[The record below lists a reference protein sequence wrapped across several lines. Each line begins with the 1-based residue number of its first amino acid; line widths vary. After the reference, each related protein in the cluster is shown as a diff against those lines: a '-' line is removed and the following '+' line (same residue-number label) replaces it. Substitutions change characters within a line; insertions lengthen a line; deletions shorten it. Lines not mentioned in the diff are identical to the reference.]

1 MKAFLMYPDRDL
13 DPEQEL
19 PPNVD
24 DLVQDLELNVLL
36 EAMARGDRFLFSVAK
51 QVLLGGPDDLEVIQ
65 YRQEI
70 LRDCLQNPDVVR
82 QIYQIPIKAM
92 ENKRQRWLGI
102 SGWSPTSVLGSA
114 RSLLEM
120 LVELLRELRAIADE
134 HASKFQ
140 SRGFLRFFAMIQR
153 ELDDDYL
160 ATVEEHLRILQFRRG
175 VLVSAELGK
184 GNEGTNYVLRQ
195 PDSGRWNW
203 VEQVLK
209 RKEAYSYKLHP
220 RDDAGAR
227 VLGELRDR
235 GLNRVADA
243 VARAADHVERF
254 FGTLRLEL
262 AFYVGCLN
270 LAEQLAQL
278 GEPFSFPVPVGFG
291 ERRHSFAGLYDACLA
306 LTMNHKVVGNDGNA
320 DGKSLVL
327 ITGAN
332 QGGKSTFLR
341 AIGLAQLMMQCGM
354 FVPAESFSA
363 NVCSGLFTHSKRE
376 EDSTM
381 QSGKLDE
388 ELRRMSTIVD
398 HIAPDGMLLVNESFA
413 ATNEREGSEIARQ
426 IVSALLERRI
436 KVFFVTHQY
445 EFAHSMCERYADK
458 VLSLRA
464 ERLPDGTRTF
474 RLVEG
479 EPLETSYGRD
489 LYNSVFGTGRQ
500 TLGALSQFV
509 KPTKVVAASD
519 SCVARS

>member
-1 MKAFLMYPDRDL
+1 MKALLMYPDRDF

-36 EAMARGDRFLFSVAK
+36 QAMARGDPFLFSVAK
-51 QVLLGGPDDLEVIQ
+51 QALLCGLDDLEVIR

-82 QIYQIPIKAM
+82 QIYRIPIKAM

-102 SGWSPTSVLGSA
+102 SGWSPTSVLSSA
-114 RSLLEM
+114 RTLLEM

-140 SRGFLRFFAMIQR
+140 SRGFIRFFAMIQR
-153 ELDDDYL
+153 ELDDAYL

-203 VEQVLK
+203 IEQILN

-254 FGTLRLEL
+254 FGMLRLEL

-291 ERRHSFAGLYDACLA
+291 ERRHSFTGLYDACLA
-306 LTMNHKVVGNDGNA
+306 LTMNQKVVGNDGNG
-320 DGKSLVL
+320 DGKNLVL

-363 NVCSGLFTHSKRE
+363 NVCSGLFTHYKRE

-445 EFAHSMCERYADK
+445 EFAHTMYERYADK

-489 LYNSVFGTGRQ
+489 LYNSVFGTSSQ
-500 TLGALSQFV
+500 PLGALGQFV
-509 KPTKVVAASD
+509 DSTKVVAASG
-519 SCVARS
+519 SCVAPS